1 MASNTTYSNLSDEEL
16 IRRYRDGGDNLWLG
30 YLLNRYSLLLL
41 GVAIK
46 YLKERDLAEDAVQQV
61 FLKALTHFPKAEINN
76 FKGWLYILMRNH
88 CFQELR
94 NRTHNLPDETL
105 TQVVSDDDEELHQKI
120 VEEYTL
126 AQMQEA
132 INELNA
138 EQRAT
143 ITLFY
148 LQKQTYEQIC
158 ASTGYN
164 FMQVKSYI
172 QNGKRNLKLIL
183 LKKLNQVQ

>member
-1 MASNTTYSNLSDEEL
+1 
-16 IRRYRDGGDNLWLG
+16 
-30 YLLNRYSLLLL
+30 
-41 GVAIK
+41 
-46 YLKERDLAEDAVQQV
+46 
-61 FLKALTHFPKAEINN
+61 
-76 FKGWLYILMRNH
+76 MRNH

-94 NRTHNLPDETL
+94 NRPHNLPDEVL

-132 INELNA
+132 INELNT